1 MDGLAQRTG
10 TGRAARTYPLSPAQ
24 SRLWLLSMLNEGSPE
39 FNVTVAWRI
48 QGPLDTTLL
57 RRSLAAVVAR
67 HDPLRTWFPT
77 TGFGTVQLVEPD
89 ADVPW
94 RTDDIRAVPADA
106 REEALREAVR
116 EEALIPFALDTAPLL
131 RAREVRLADDDVA
144 VVLTLHHLITDG
156 WSTGILVD
164 EWGAAYRAL
173 AAGQSPRFEPLAE
186 CFGDDAARRRERID
200 SGALQES
207 LAWWRERL
215 DGVQPLELPT
225 DLPRTRQRHW
235 RGATVDAV
243 WQGQRFEALTA
254 FARAHRTTVF
264 TVLVAAFKVVLS
276 RYAGSRD
283 IAVGL
288 PVAGRDRKGT
298 EDLVG
303 LFFDTVVLRTD
314 VSGAPTFATLL
325 ERVQEGLLDAY
336 DHQDVPFEQIVEAL
350 APERDAG
357 RTPVFQVWCEMD
369 NTDRQDL
376 ALPGVRVHEIDV
388 PTDTAKFDVSLSVR
402 PGGDRLELSLGYRTD
417 LFTPGTAE
425 RWQRSLEHVLTEA
438 MARVDEPV
446 DRLSVL
452 PDDEAR
458 RVVELGRG
466 AHAPSASD
474 VLTRFEQGAAARPG
488 APAVV
493 CGDRTLSYGQLDAL
507 AERVSQVLHRSGAD
521 AESRVAVCLERGPE
535 LVAAFLGSWKAG
547 AAYVP
552 LEPAHPDERNRFVL
566 EDTGARVV
574 LTQRSLAH
582 RFTDCPVTVVCLD
595 APDWDGTELAR
606 PELPERAA
614 RQPAAPG
621 ALAYVIYTSGSTG
634 RPKGVMIEHGP
645 LANFVQ
651 SCVDR
656 YALRP
661 AGGAA
666 LFASIAADAVVPNIL
681 TPLVLG
687 QPLHVM
693 PPALDLAD
701 LGHALAASG
710 PYSFLKVTPSHLS
723 LLAEQL
729 TAQQADTLAGVMVV
743 GAEAFPARTLRAWR
757 ALDRTSVVLNEY
769 GPTEA
774 TVANSLYTTEPS
786 DTDTFDTGLL
796 PIGVPIANT
805 SMYVLDSRMNPVP
818 PGAIGQVHIGG
829 HCLARGYERRP
840 ALTADR
846 FVPDPFS
853 AEPGARLY
861 ATGDLGRMLADG
873 NVHFLGREDDQVKI
887 RGYRVEPGEVEAALA
902 RHPNVTAVHVAA
914 VTAVQGNELAA
925 WAALRPGAAVRP
937 GELRAWL
944 ARLLPD
950 YMVPAHYATVDAIPL
965 TTHGKI
971 DRKQL
976 PDPRGTEN
984 APSRPPVT
992 AAERALARI
1001 WQELLGREDIGADDN
1016 FFSLGGTSLTGLR
1029 MIARVRS
1036 ELLERIAMRD
1046 LFENPTIAGLS
1057 LLWNRPADGSGERA
1071 VPADRSFVTL
1081 KAGRESGRKL
1091 FCVHPSGGSV
1101 HWFRPIA
1108 SVLRPE
1114 DALLGFQLIELE
1126 LAQSSTPVSVASLTS
1141 RYLDELRALQPVGP
1155 YHLLGYSWSGV
1166 VALEMA
1172 AQLQQA
1178 GEAVASL
1185 IMVEP
1190 TLPDPY
1196 TLSTLRPIIQV
1207 HRRCARLIDDIT
1219 RVVDGG
1225 GDPTALRAELEM
1237 VLAESELLPDAV
1249 SELTT
1254 AAPVRAA
1261 GLLFEA
1267 FHAHRPVAYPGSVDL
1282 IVTQE
1287 CRGASARQP
1296 SAASGVS
1303 FPTYL
1308 NSWRKIAQG
1317 GLTVHDAGGHHKSVL
1332 DPEHVH
1338 TVADILY
1345 DHSPTRPAQAPA
1357 LPWEAR

>member
-39 FNVTVAWRI
+39 FNVTLAWRI
-48 QGPLDTTLL
+48 RGPLDTTLL
-57 RRSLAAVVAR
+57 RRSLATVVAR
-67 HDPLRTWFPT
+67 HDPLRTRFPT
-77 TGFGTVQLVEPD
+77 TGSATVQLVEPE

-106 REEALREAVR
+106 REEALSQAVR
-116 EEALIPFALDTAPLL
+116 EEALTPFALDTAPLL
-131 RAREVRLADDDVA
+131 RARAVQLADDDLA

-164 EWGAAYRAL
+164 EWGTAYHAL
-173 AAGQSPRFEPLAE
+173 AAGRTPRFEPLAE
-186 CFGDDAARRRERID
+186 CYGDDATRRRERID

-207 LAWWRERL
+207 LAWWRKRL
-215 DGVQPLELPT
+215 DGVEPLELPA
-225 DLPRTRQRHW
+225 DRPRTRQRDWH
-235 RGATVDAV
+235 GATVDTL
-243 WQGQRFEALTA
+243 WQGQRFDALTA
-254 FARAHRTTVF
+254 FARAHRTTLF
-264 TVLVAAFKVVLS
+264 TVLVAALKVVLS

-288 PVAGRDRKGT
+288 PVAGRDRTGT

-314 VSGAPTFATLL
+314 LSGAPTFAQLL

-376 ALPGVRVHEIDV
+376 ALPGARVHEIDV
-388 PTDTAKFDVSLSVR
+388 PTDTAKFDLSLSVR
-402 PGGDRLELSLGYRTD
+402 QGSDRLELSLGYRTD
-417 LFTPGTAE
+417 LFTRATAE
-425 RWQRSLEHVLTEA
+425 RWQRSLEHVLTQA
-438 MARVDEPV
+438 MTRADEPV
-446 DRLSVL
+446 DQLPVL
-452 PDDEAR
+452 PDDESR

-466 AHAPSASD
+466 PHTPPASD
-474 VLTRFEQGAAARPG
+474 VLTRFEQQAAARPQ

-507 AERVSQVLHRSGAD
+507 AERIAHALHRSGANT
-521 AESRVAVCLERGPE
+521 ESRIAVCLERGPE
-535 LVAAFLGSWKAG
+535 LVAAFLGTWKAG

-566 EDTGARVV
+566 EDTGAPVV
-574 LTQRSLAH
+574 LTQRALAH
-582 RFTDCPVTVVCLD
+582 RFTHCPVEVVCLD
-595 APDWDGTELAR
+595 APDRDDTEPAR
-606 PELPERAA
+606 PGRTA

-621 ALAYVIYTSGSTG
+621 TLAYVIYTSGSTG

-651 SCVDR
+651 SCADR
-656 YALRP
+656 YALRT

-666 LFASIAADAVVPNIL
+666 LFASVAADAVVPNIL

-687 QPLHVM
+687 QPLHVL
-693 PPALDLAD
+693 PETLDLAD
-701 LGHALAASG
+701 LGPALAASG
-710 PYSFLKVTPSHLS
+710 PYSFLKVTPSHLN
-723 LLAEQL
+723 LLTEQL
-729 TAQQADTLAGVMVV
+729 TADQAEALAGVMVV

-774 TVANSLYTTEPS
+774 TVANSLYTTQPS
-786 DTDTFDTGLL
+786 DTDTFDAGLL

-818 PGAIGQVHIGG
+818 PGAIGQIHIGG

-846 FVPDPFS
+846 FVPDPYS
-853 AEPGARLY
+853 TEPGARLY
-861 ATGDLGRMLADG
+861 ATGDLGRVLADG
-873 NVHFLGREDDQVKI
+873 NVHFLGRADDQVKI

-902 RHPNVTAVHVAA
+902 RHPDVTAVHVAA
-914 VTAVQGNELAA
+914 ITAPHGDELAA
-925 WAALRPGAAVRP
+925 WVALQPGTTVRP

-950 YMVPAHYATVDAIPL
+950 PMVPSHYATVDAIPL
-965 TTHGKI
+965 TAHGKI
-971 DRKQL
+971 DRRQL
-976 PDPRGTEN
+976 PDPKGTQN
-984 APSRPPVT
+984 LPTRPPAT
-992 AAERALARI
+992 DAERALARI
-1001 WQELLGREDIGADDN
+1001 WQELLGRDTVGADDN

-1029 MIARVRS
+1029 MITRLRN
-1036 ELLERIAMRD
+1036 ELHEQVAMRD
-1046 LFENPTIAGLS
+1046 LFENPTIAALAH
-1057 LLWNRPADGSGERA
+1057 LWNRPADGTAERTT
-1071 VPADRSFVTL
+1071 PATRSLVTL
-1081 KAGRESGRKL
+1081 KAGQDDGRKL

-1101 HWFRPIA
+1101 HWYQPIA
-1108 SVLRPE
+1108 AVLRPE
-1114 DALLGFQLIELE
+1114 DTLLAFQLLELE
-1126 LAQSSTPVSVASLTS
+1126 LAQASTPVTVASLTT
-1141 RYLDELRALQPVGP
+1141 RYLEELRALQPTGP

-1172 AQLQQA
+1172 AQLHQC
-1178 GEAVASL
+1178 GETVASL
-1185 IMVEP
+1185 ILVEP

-1196 TLSTLRPIIQV
+1196 TLTTLRPIIQL

-1219 RVVDGG
+1219 RVANAG
-1225 GDPTALRAELEM
+1225 GDPTALRAELET

-1261 GLLFEA
+1261 GQLFEA
-1267 FHAHRPVAYPGSVDL
+1267 FHTHRPTTYPGSVDL

-1287 CRGASARQP
+1287 CRAASTRQP
-1296 SAASGVS
+1296 SAASGTS
-1303 FPTYL
+1303 YPTYL
-1308 NSWRKIAQG
+1308 DSWRTIAQG
-1317 GLTVHDAGGHHKSVL
+1317 GLTVHDAGGHHKSML
-1332 DPEHVH
+1332 NPEHVH
-1338 TVADILY
+1338 TVADALY
-1345 DHSPTRPAQAPA
+1345 GHPLTRPAQAPA
-1357 LPWEAR
+1357 HPREAR